1 MAGTAVYAD
10 WVLAGERTNMTETEK
25 AVVNDPMNGPINNF
39 RGAGAERLLALRGY
53 VEEGGLD
60 GVPAAGRESNN
71 HIHTIYSFSPYTP
84 AMAALM
90 ARKAGL
96 SVAGSVDHDS
106 YAAAA
111 EMRESCRILGLGC
124 VTGFEMRVSFRHTRF
139 ADRKINSPDSKGIA
153 YMTVQGIRAG
163 EAGRVHEF
171 LRPIVAE
178 RQKRNR
184 RMTDTLNRLV
194 AVAGIA
200 PLSYDN
206 DVLPLSKADEG
217 GTVTERHI
225 LFALS
230 RALIVQWGRGAAVVA
245 GLEREFG
252 LALSPKIATHLSDSG
267 NPYYDYDLLGALKS
281 GFGDKIY
288 IQPDENECPP
298 AEKVTAFAASIDA
311 FPAYAY
317 LGDVGESP
325 TGDKKAEQFED
336 AYLDDLMPLLKE
348 LGYKAVA
355 YMPPRNTKA
364 QLMRLRGLC
373 SRYGF
378 MEISGVDINS
388 PRQIFNCPELLD
400 ADFAN
405 LIDTTWQLAN
415 HESGG

>member
-1 MAGTAVYAD
+1 
-10 WVLAGERTNMTETEK
+10 MTEIEK
-25 AVVNDPMNGPINNF
+25 TINDFNA
-39 RGAGAERLLALRGY
+39 AGQTRIEALQTFVG
-53 VEEGGLD
+53 EGGL
-60 GVPAAGRESNN
+60 AGAVNPGKESNN

-84 AMAALM
+84 AMAALK

-111 EMRESCRILGLGC
+111 EMRESCRVLGLGC
-124 VTGFEMRVSFRHTRF
+124 VTGFEVRVSFRHTAF
-139 ADRKINSPDSKGIA
+139 AGRKINSPDSTGIA
-153 YMTVQGIRAG
+153 YMTVQGIPAK
-163 EAGRVHEF
+163 ETDRVHEF
-171 LRPIVAE
+171 LRPIVIE

-184 RMTDTLNRLV
+184 LMVNALNKLL
-194 AVAGIA
+194 ASADFA

-206 DVLPLSKADEG
+206 DVLPLSKAGGADRADEK

-230 RALIVQWGRGAAVVA
+230 RAFIARWGKGSDIVTR
-245 GLEREFG
+245 LTRHFG
-252 LALSPKIATHLSDSG
+252 LAVNPKIAAYLSDTE

-288 IQPDENECPP
+288 IQPNEHECPP
-298 AEKVTAFAASIDA
+298 AEKVTAFAASINA
-311 FPAYAY
+311 YPAYAY

-325 TGDKKAEQFED
+325 TGDKKSEQFED
-336 AYLDDLMPLLKE
+336 AYLDELMPLLRE

-388 PRQIFNCPELLD
+388 PRQSFNCPELLD

-405 LIDTTWQLAN
+405 LTETTWQLAD
-415 HESGG
+415 HERQG

>member
-1 MAGTAVYAD
+1 M
-10 WVLAGERTNMTETEK
+10 RETE
-25 AVVNDPMNGPINNF
+25 AAINDVHATG
-39 RGAGAERLLALRGY
+39 RERLRALEAY
-53 VEEGGLD
+53 VEGGGL
-60 GVPAAGRESNN
+60 GGEAAGRERQSNN

-84 AMAALM
+84 AMAALL
-90 ARKAGL
+90 ARRAGL

-111 EMRESCRILGLGC
+111 EMREACRILGLGC
-124 VTGFEMRVSFRHTRF
+124 VTGFEVRVSFRRTRF
-139 ADRKINSPDSKGIA
+139 ADRKLNSPDSKGIA

-184 RMTDTLNRLV
+184 RMTDALNGLI
-194 AVAGIA
+194 AAAGFA
-200 PLSYDN
+200 PLSYDR

-230 RALIVQWGRGAAVVA
+230 RAFIAKWGKGAAVVA
-245 GLEREFG
+245 GLERAFG
-252 LALSPKIATHLSDSG
+252 FAPGPKIAAYLCDG
-267 NPYYDYDLLGALKS
+267 ENPYYEYDLLGALKS
-281 GFGDKIY
+281 GFGDRMY

-348 LGYKAVA
+348 LGYKAIA

-364 QLMRLRGLC
+364 QLVRLRGLC
-373 SRYGF
+373 SRYRF

-388 PRQIFNCPELLD
+388 PRQGFACPELLD
-400 ADFAN
+400 EDFAN
-405 LIDTTWQLAN
+405 LIDTTWQLAE
-415 HESGG
+415 HEGGSNRAAV

>member
-1 MAGTAVYAD
+1 M
-10 WVLAGERTNMTETEK
+10 EREK
-25 AVVNDPMNGPINNF
+25 AAMNDF
-39 RGAGAERLLALRGY
+39 HAAGRERLRALEAY
-53 VEEGGLD
+53 VEGGGLD
-60 GVPAAGRESNN
+60 WVPAAGRESNN
-71 HIHTIYSFSPYTP
+71 HIHTVYSFSPYTP

-90 ARKAGL
+90 ARRAGL

-111 EMRESCRILGLGC
+111 EMREACRILGLGC
-124 VTGFEMRVSFRHTRF
+124 VTGFEVRVSFRRTRF
-139 ADRKINSPDSKGIA
+139 ADRTLNSPDSKGIA
-153 YMTVQGIRAG
+153 YMTVQGIRAR

-184 RMTDTLNRLV
+184 RMTDALNGLV
-194 AVAGIA
+194 AGAGIA
-200 PLSYDN
+200 PLSYDR

-230 RALIVQWGRGAAVVA
+230 RAFIAQWGKGAAVVA
-245 GLEREFG
+245 GLERGFG
-252 LALSPKIATHLSDSG
+252 LTFSPKIAAYLGDRG
-267 NPYYDYDLLGALKS
+267 NPYYEYDLLGALKS
-281 GFGDKIY
+281 GFGDRIY

-336 AYLDDLMPLLKE
+336 ACLDDLMPLLKE
-348 LGYKAVA
+348 LGYRAIA

-388 PRQIFNCPELLD
+388 PRQGFNCPELLD
-400 ADFAN
+400 EDFAN
-405 LIDTTWQLAN
+405 LVDMTWQLAN
-415 HESGG
+415 HEKGG

>member
-1 MAGTAVYAD
+1 MM
-10 WVLAGERTNMTETEK
+10 EREK
-25 AVVNDPMNGPINNF
+25 AAINDFHATG
-39 RGAGAERLLALRGY
+39 RERLRALEAF
-53 VEEGGLD
+53 VEGGGL
-60 GVPAAGRESNN
+60 GGAPAAGRESNN

-90 ARKAGL
+90 ARRAGL

-111 EMRESCRILGLGC
+111 EMREACRILGLGC
-124 VTGFEMRVSFRHTRF
+124 VTGFEVRASFRRTRF
-139 ADRKINSPDSKGIA
+139 ADRKLNSPDSKGIA

-163 EAGRVHEF
+163 AASRVHEF

-184 RMTDTLNRLV
+184 RMTDALNGLV
-194 AVAGIA
+194 TGAGIA
-200 PLSYDN
+200 PLSYDK

-225 LFALS
+225 LLALS
-230 RALIVQWGRGAAVVA
+230 RAFIAKWGKGAALVA
-245 GLEREFG
+245 ELERGFG
-252 LALSPKIATHLSDSG
+252 LKFNPKIAAYLGDRD
-267 NPYYDYDLLGALKS
+267 NPYYEYDLLGALKS
-281 GFGDKIY
+281 GFGDRIY
-288 IQPDENECPP
+288 LQPDENECPP
-298 AEKVTAFAASIDA
+298 AEIVTAFAASIDA

-336 AYLDDLMPLLKE
+336 AFLDDLMPLLKE
-348 LGYKAVA
+348 LGYRAIA
-355 YMPPRNTKA
+355 CMPPRNTKA

-388 PRQIFNCPELLD
+388 PRQSFNCPELLD
-400 ADFAN
+400 EDFAR
-405 LIDTTWQLAN
+405 LVDTTWQLAN
-415 HESGG
+415 HENSG

>member
-1 MAGTAVYAD
+1 MKTMKTAD
-10 WVLAGERTNMTETEK
+10 FEK
-25 AVVNDPMNGPINNF
+25 KANEKTVNDF
-39 RGAGAERLLALRGY
+39 HAAGRERLLAL
-53 VEEGGLD
+53 EALIDAGGLV
-60 GVPAAGRESNN
+60 GLPPLGRESNN

-111 EMRESCRILGLGC
+111 EMREACRMLALGC
-124 VTGFEMRVSFRHTRF
+124 VTGFEVRVSFRHTKF

-153 YMTVQGIRAG
+153 YMTVQGIPVK
-163 EAGRVHEF
+163 EADSVHEF
-171 LRPIVAE
+171 LRPIVAA

-184 RMTDTLNRLV
+184 LMVDALNSILFQSHTEI
-194 AVAGIA
+194 G
-200 PLSYDN
+200 PLSYDR

-230 RALIVQWGRGAAVVA
+230 RILIARWRKGQAVVS
-245 GLEREFG
+245 GLERAFG
-252 LALSPKIATHLSDSG
+252 LTFSPKIAARLADAE
-267 NPYYDYDLLGALKS
+267 NPYYEYDLLGALKS
-281 GFGDKIY
+281 GFGTQIY
-288 IQPDENECPP
+288 IRPDENECPP
-298 AEKVTAFAASIDA
+298 AEEVTAFAASIDA
-311 FPAYAY
+311 YPAYAY

-325 TGDKKAEQFED
+325 TGDKRPERFED
-336 AYLDDLMPLLKE
+336 AYLDDLMPLLRE
-348 LGYKAVA
+348 LGFRAVA

-373 SRYGF
+373 AQYGF

-388 PRQIFNCPELLD
+388 PRQAFNCPELLD
-400 ADFAN
+400 EDFAN
-405 LIDTTWQLAN
+405 LIETTQALAE
-415 HESGG
+415 HENAP

>member
-1 MAGTAVYAD
+1 
-10 WVLAGERTNMTETEK
+10 MTETE
-25 AVVNDPMNGPINNF
+25 AAINDFQATG
-39 RGAGAERLLALRGY
+39 RERLRALETY
-53 VEEGGLD
+53 AEGGGL
-60 GVPAAGRESNN
+60 GGAPTAGRESNN
-71 HIHTIYSFSPYTP
+71 HIHTMYSFSPYTP

-90 ARKAGL
+90 ARRAGL

-111 EMRESCRILGLGC
+111 EMREACRILGLGC
-124 VTGFEMRVSFRHTRF
+124 VTGFEARVSFRHTRF

-163 EAGRVHEF
+163 EAGRVREF
-171 LRPIVAE
+171 LRPVVAE

-184 RMTDTLNRLV
+184 RMTDALNKLI
-194 AVAGIA
+194 AAAGFA
-200 PLSYDN
+200 PLSYDR

-230 RALIVQWGRGAAVVA
+230 HAFIAKWGKGAAVAA
-245 GLEREFG
+245 GLKREFG
-252 LALSPKIATHLSDSG
+252 LAPSPKIAAYLSDRE
-267 NPYYDYDLLGALKS
+267 NPYYAYDLLGALKS
-281 GFGDKIY
+281 GFGDRIY
-288 IQPDENECPP
+288 IQPDGNECPP
-298 AEKVTAFAASIDA
+298 AETVTAFAASIGA

-336 AYLDDLMPLLKE
+336 AYLDELMPLLKE

-388 PRQIFNCPELLD
+388 PRQVFNCPELLD
-400 ADFAN
+400 EDFAN
-405 LIDTTWQLAN
+405 LIDTTRQLAK
-415 HESGG
+415 HENSGQ